1 MLKCPRANYYRYR
14 KHKGKKKA
22 KDNLTDLVIEIFKD
36 SKGNYGSRRIKA
48 ELSHRGIRASRKRI
62 RRIMVDNFLFSSY
75 QEAYF
80 KPHHKKTI
88 VNNEPVTNIVDR
100 QFSNRNYRE
109 VIISDL
115 TYIKVLS
122 RTAYICFITDLFN
135 REIIGYSVG
144 FYKTPYLVLEAF
156 ASIKD
161 LRSVKYFHTDRGSEF
176 KNGEIDSLLARI
188 GIKRSLSDPGCPY
201 DNACAETLF
210 NKTKIEFVRNRVFKS
225 MDEVKTELFQHVYWY
240 NNKRLH
246 SSLGY
251 LSPVA
256 YRNKNMSVQ
265 I

>member
-1 MLKCPRANYYRYR
+1 MLKCPRATYYRYR
-14 KHKGKKKA
+14 KNKGKRKT
-22 KDNLTDLVIEIFKD
+22 KDNLTDLVIEIFNN

-48 ELSHRGIRASRKRI
+48 ELANRGIVASRRRI
-62 RRIMVDNFLFSSY
+62 RSIMIDNFLFSSY
-75 QEAYF
+75 QVAYF
-80 KPHHKKTI
+80 KPHHRKSI
-88 VNNEPVTNIVDR
+88 VNNEPIENIVDR
-100 QFSNRNYRE
+100 QFSDRTYRE

-115 TYIKVLS
+115 TYIKILS
-122 RTAYICFITDLFN
+122 RTAYICFIADLFN

-161 LRSVKYFHTDRGSEF
+161 LSNVKCFHTDRGSEF

-210 NKTKIEFVRNRVFKS
+210 GKTKIEFVRNKVFKS
-225 MDEVKTELFQHVYWY
+225 LDEVKLELFQYVWRY

-246 SSLGY
+246 SSLVY

-256 YRNKNMSVQ
+256 YKNKNMFVQ

>member
-1 MLKCPRANYYRYR
+1 MLKCPRATYYRYR
-14 KHKGKKKA
+14 KSKGKEKA

-48 ELSHRGIRASRKRI
+48 ELSHQGIIASRRRI

-75 QEAYF
+75 QVAYF
-80 KPHHKKTI
+80 KPHHKKSI
-88 VNNEPVTNIVDR
+88 VNNEPVENIIDR
-100 QFSNRNYRE
+100 QFSNRSYRE

-115 TYIKVLS
+115 TYIKVHS
-122 RTAYICFITDLFN
+122 RTAYICFISDLFN

-144 FYKTPYLVLEAF
+144 FYKTPYLVLDAF

-161 LRSVKYFHTDRGSEF
+161 LSSVKYFHTDRGSEF
-176 KNGEIDSLLARI
+176 KNGEIDALLSRI

-210 NKTKIEFVRNRVFKS
+210 GKTKIEFVRNKVFKS
-225 MDEVKTELFQHVYWY
+225 MDEVKLELFQYVWWY

-251 LSPVA
+251 LSPVV
-256 YRNKNMSVQ
+256 YKNKNMFVQ